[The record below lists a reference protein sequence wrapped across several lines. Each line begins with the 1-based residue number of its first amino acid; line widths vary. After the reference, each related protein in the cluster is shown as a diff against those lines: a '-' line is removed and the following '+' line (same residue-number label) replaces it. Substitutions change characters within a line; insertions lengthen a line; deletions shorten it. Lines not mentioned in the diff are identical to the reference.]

1 MPSFEEQT
9 AFFEAGS
16 LPLTEQEIDS
26 ILLNGTGFEN
36 GKFRVSQYFSGEHT
50 EKEKIKFLAKEYGI
64 GGCSWT
70 FQDGSS
76 GFVWYDSKGISVRR
90 SEINFA
96 EPEFHFSWTKAAAR
110 VNELVISGR
119 YLTEEEKAAFRSQ
132 QAAEQTTESE
142 PEQRILTVREIHEQ
156 FLPIIRNLVLEDA
169 AYQNA
174 CKNSDRE
181 NAYLEG
187 NEAVKRAVLTV
198 DDTVFQR
205 LYADNPTFH
214 RRLHQDVLNGTY
226 PMLVQPEQEPKK
238 VVGTAAPQNER
249 SQEKSS
255 PRDPL
260 LPAYL
265 AGDTVFLEDTAYEI
279 TEVGMFDVQLLD
291 PHLKYPVFRSE
302 SKEHFERLLL
312 NDTRNGKITEFFA
325 ADISKADGDDLRD
338 ALTAG
343 LFSDRDKAYISGWI
357 RSGMGNTPLA
367 ARLSE
372 TFAGNVET
380 MTLETGEICDY
391 RASTVG
397 FEIEIH
403 DKFNTKRSESWVKVA
418 KICRAL
424 YQQELYGFAHEP
436 QPPET
441 ADLEGKP
448 HYKEGD
454 PVIIPAADRE
464 ISGEIGYIGDKEVR
478 VDTSPYSWS
487 HEMVERGRFEDG
499 LRKDERNAE
508 LFAPPAQNFHI
519 TDDNLGAGGPKAKFA
534 ANLAAINL
542 LKTLES
548 ESRPATMDEQETLSR
563 YVGWGGLQQAFD
575 ETSQSWSGE
584 YRQLRDILTEEEYTA
599 ARGTVL
605 NAHFTSPTVVKA
617 IYECVEN
624 MGFRTGNILEPSM
637 GVGNFFGLLPDGMEQ
652 SRLYGV
658 ELDSITGRI
667 AQKLYPDARIQVT
680 GFENTQFP
688 SDFFDLAVGNVPF
701 GQYKINDPKYDKHNF
716 HIHDYF
722 FAKTLD
728 LVRPGGVVAF
738 VTSRYTMDKKNSAV
752 RRFLAQRADL
762 LGAVRLPNTAFK
774 SNAGTEVTTDILFL
788 QKRDRILDIES
799 EWVSVGQTAD
809 GFTVNQYFVEHPEMI
824 LGTLT
829 LENRQYGNEDL
840 TCAEIP
846 GSDLSELLRDALR
859 NIRAEIPI
867 FEVSPEQ
874 DVDMEGTLPA
884 DPDVRNFSYTLV
896 DNRIYFR
903 ENSVMSQVETSK
915 TGESRIRGLIEI
927 RDAAR
932 ALIDAQMANCSD
944 QTLHELQGKLNQVY
958 DSYTAKYGL
967 LNSRGNSTA
976 FSDDASYPLLCSLE
990 DIDDEGKLKR
1000 KADIFTKR
1008 TIRQSAP
1015 VTHAETSVEALTISI
1030 GERARVDLDFMSQ
1043 LLNGKPQ
1050 EEITSEL
1057 KGVIFE
1063 NPQTENWETSDE
1075 YLSGEVRQ
1083 KLATALYYAEKE
1095 PERWAQ
1101 NVESLK
1107 AVQPKDLDASEIS
1120 VRLGARWIPAE
1131 DVSRFAYETFGTP
1144 TYYQRSVRVLYSAAT
1159 DTWRVE
1165 GKRSDLSGNAS
1176 LNVTFGT
1183 ERINAYEILEQ
1194 SLNLKEVRIFDT
1206 KINEENKEIRVLN
1219 KKETILAQQK
1229 QQAVRNAFRDWVF
1242 KDPER
1247 RERLA
1252 KKYNELYNGTRPRI
1266 YDGSHIRFVGMNP
1279 EVQLWKHQQDAIA
1292 RTLYGGNTLLAHVV
1306 GAGKTYTMAAA
1317 AMEAKRLGL
1326 CHKSMFVVP
1335 NHLVQQWAGEF
1346 LQLYP
1351 SANLLITTKKDF
1363 ETANRKK
1370 FCARIATGDYDAIVI
1385 GHSQFEK
1392 IPISAERQAAM
1403 LQHQIEEITDGIQQV
1418 KYEHGERFT
1427 IKQMEYTRKNL
1438 EAKLKVL
1445 EKSQKK
1451 DTVVTF
1457 EELGV
1462 DRLFVDEGHF
1472 YKNLFLYTKMRNV
1485 AGIGQTEAQKS
1496 TDLYNKCRYID
1507 ELTGGRGLV
1516 VATGT
1521 PISNSMSELYT
1532 MMRYLQ
1538 HDLLEQKGLAHFD
1551 CWAAAFGE
1559 TVTAME
1565 LSPEGTGYRM
1575 KTRFAKF
1582 NNLPELINLWREVT
1596 DIQTADML
1604 NLPAPKA
1611 NYHTQVSEPTELQ
1624 KQMVQE
1630 LGERAEEVRSG
1641 SVDPTRDNM
1650 LRITNDG
1657 RNLALDQRQIDPSL
1671 PDDPNSKINV
1681 CVDNVFR
1688 IWEES
1693 AEQKGT
1699 QLIFSDLSTPKPDAA
1714 FSAYDDIKGKL
1725 VARGIPENEIA
1736 FIHDAKTDVQKADL
1750 FAKVRAGQVRV
1761 LLGSTVKMGA
1771 GTNVQRLLVALH
1783 HLDVPWRPSDIEQR
1797 EGRIIRQGNLNP
1809 EVDIYRYVTKSTFDS
1824 YSWQLIEQKQKFI
1837 GQVLT
1842 SKSPVRSCEDVDST
1856 ALSYAEIKALAAG
1869 NPEIKEM
1876 MDLEVQVSQLRLLKS
1891 NHQREQYRLEDKL
1904 LKHIPDEM
1912 ADTKA
1917 RVSALEKDFEIL
1929 KSHLIPDSEKF
1940 SITIDQVQY
1949 TNRETAGEAI
1959 LQFVNSHIS
1968 QDETQLGSY
1977 KGFSLYCSRPRIFEK
1992 GSLFVVGAMR
2002 YQVELGESPQGI
2014 TARIDNMLRSIP
2026 QRLEKARDTMVGF
2039 EQQID
2044 EIKVAIGKPFPQEN
2058 ELSEKEKRLVEL
2070 TAKLRD
2076 DQQPTEIVDN
2086 TPPAQPPSRKRLRLT
2101 ERGR

>member
-1 MPSFEEQT
+1 MNLS
-9 AFFEAGS
+9 
-16 LPLTEQEIDS
+16 
-26 ILLNGTGFEN
+26 N
-36 GKFRVSQYFSGEHT
+36 
-50 EKEKIKFLAKEYGI
+50 
-64 GGCSWT
+64 
-70 FQDGSS
+70 
-76 GFVWYDSKGISVRR
+76 
-90 SEINFA
+90 
-96 EPEFHFSWTKAAAR
+96 
-110 VNELVISGR
+110 
-119 YLTEEEKAAFRSQ
+119 
-132 QAAEQTTESE
+132 TTETA
-142 PEQRILTVREIHEQ
+142 PLGVKDILDK
-156 FLPIIRNLVLEDA
+156 P
-169 AYQNA
+169 
-174 CKNSDRE
+174 
-181 NAYLEG
+181 
-187 NEAVKRAVLTV
+187 
-198 DDTVFQR
+198 
-205 LYADNPTFH
+205 
-214 RRLHQDVLNGTY
+214 
-226 PMLVQPEQEPKK
+226 
-238 VVGTAAPQNER
+238 
-249 SQEKSS
+249 
-255 PRDPL
+255 PRDPFR
-260 LPAYL
+260 PAYQ
-265 AGDTVFLEDTAYEI
+265 AGDTVFLDDTIFRIEK
-279 TEVGMFDVQLLD
+279 VGMFDVQLLD
-291 PHLKYPVFRSE
+291 PQLRYPILRSE
-302 SKEHFERLLL
+302 NRETFERLLL
-312 NDTRNGKITEFFA
+312 NDTRNGEITEFFA
-325 ADISKADGDDLRD
+325 ADLSKADDADFRE
-338 ALTAG
+338 ALTNG
-343 LFSDRDKAYISGWI
+343 LCSDRDKAYISGWI
-357 RSGMGNTPLA
+357 RSGMGNTHLA

-372 TFAGNVET
+372 TFAGNAET
-380 MTLETGEICDY
+380 MTLETGEILDY
-391 RASTVG
+391 RASTVS

-403 DKFNTKRSESWVKVA
+403 DKFHTRRAESWVNVA

-424 YQQELYGFAHEP
+424 YQQELNGFAHEP

-441 ADLEGKP
+441 AGLEGKP

-454 PVIIPAADRE
+454 RVVIPAADRE
-464 ISGEIGYIGDKEVR
+464 ISGEIGYIGDKAVR
-478 VDTSPYSWS
+478 IDTGPYSWS
-487 HEMVERGRFEDG
+487 HETIERSHFEEG
-499 LRKDERNAE
+499 LRQDWRNAE
-508 LFAPPAQNFHI
+508 LFAPPVQNFHI

-542 LKTLES
+542 LKILES
-548 ESRPATMDEQETLSR
+548 ENRPATTEEQETLSR
-563 YVGWGGLQQAFD
+563 YVGWGGLPQAFD
-575 ETSQSWSGE
+575 KSNQSWSGE
-584 YRQLRDILTEEEYTA
+584 YRQLRDVLTEEEYIA

-605 NAHFTSPTVVKA
+605 NAHFTSPTVIKA
-617 IYECVEN
+617 MYECVEN
-624 MGFRTGNILEPSM
+624 MGFRTGNVLEPSM
-637 GVGNFFGLLPDGMEQ
+637 GVGNFFGLLPDSMEQ
-652 SRLYGV
+652 SKLYGV

-688 SDFFDLAVGNVPF
+688 NDFFDLAVGNVPF
-701 GQYKINDPKYDKHNF
+701 GSYKVNDPNYDRHNF

-762 LGAVRLPNTAFK
+762 LGAVRLPNTAFRA
-774 SNAGTEVTTDILFL
+774 NAGTEVTTDILFL
-788 QKRDRILDIES
+788 QKRDRILDIEP

-846 GSDLSELLRDALR
+846 GSDLGELLRDALR
-859 NIRAEIPI
+859 NIRAEIPV

-874 DVDMEGTLPA
+874 DVDAEGTLPA

-896 DNRIYFR
+896 DNRLYFR
-903 ENSVMSQVETSK
+903 ENSIMSPVETSK

-932 ALIDAQMANCSD
+932 ALIDAQMENCSD

-967 LNSRGNSTA
+967 LNSRGNSMA

-1000 KADIFTKR
+1000 KADMFTKR
-1008 TIRQSAP
+1008 TIRQSVP

-1030 GERARVDLDFMSQ
+1030 GERARVDLGFMSQ
-1043 LLNGKPQ
+1043 LLDGKPQ
-1050 EEITSEL
+1050 EEITREL

-1063 NPQTENWETSDE
+1063 NPQTEKWETADE

-1101 NVESLK
+1101 NVDSLK
-1107 AVQPKDLDASEIS
+1107 AVQPKDLDAGEIN
-1120 VRLGARWIPAE
+1120 VRLGARWIPPE
-1131 DVSRFAYETFGTP
+1131 DIAQFAYETFATP
-1144 TYYQRSVRVLYSAAT
+1144 YYYHGDIRVLYSSAT
-1159 DTWRVE
+1159 DTWNITNKN
-1165 GKRSDLSGNAS
+1165 GDRSNNAN
-1176 LNVTFGT
+1176 LTVTFGT

-1194 SLNLKEVRIFDT
+1194 SLNLKEVRVFDT
-1206 KINEENKEIRVLN
+1206 HINADGNKVRVLN
-1219 KKETILAQQK
+1219 RKETILAQQK
-1229 QQAVRNAFRDWVF
+1229 QQTVRNAFQDWIF
-1242 KDPER
+1242 RDPER
-1247 RERLA
+1247 RERLV
-1252 KKYNELYNGTRPRI
+1252 KVYNETFNGTRPRI

-1279 EVQLWKHQQDAIA
+1279 EVNLWQHQKDAIA

-1317 AMEAKRLGL
+1317 AMESKRLGL

-1351 SANLLITTKKDF
+1351 SANILVTTKKDF

-1370 FCARIATGDYDAIVI
+1370 FCARIATGGYDAIII

-1392 IPISAERQAAM
+1392 IPISAERQAAL
-1403 LQHQIEEITDGIQQV
+1403 LQKQINEITEGIAEV

-1438 EAKLKVL
+1438 EAKLKAL

-1451 DTVVTF
+1451 DAVVTF

-1462 DRLFVDEGHF
+1462 DRLFIDEGHL
-1472 YKNLFLYTKMRNV
+1472 YKNLFLFTKMRNV
-1485 AGIGQTEAQKS
+1485 AGIGQVEAQKS
-1496 TDLYNKCRYID
+1496 TDLYNKCRYLD
-1507 ELTGGRGLV
+1507 ELTGGRGTTM
-1516 VATGT
+1516 ATGT
-1521 PISNSMSELYT
+1521 PVSNSMSELYT

-1538 HDLLEQKGLAHFD
+1538 HDLLERKGLAHFD

-1565 LSPEGTGYRM
+1565 LSPEGSGYRM

-1582 NNLPELINLWREVT
+1582 NNLPELMNLWREAT

-1611 NYHTQVSEPTELQ
+1611 HYHTLVSKPTEIQ
-1624 KQMVQE
+1624 QEMVQE
-1630 LGERAEEVRSG
+1630 LGERAEEVRAG
-1641 SVDPTRDNM
+1641 NVDPSCDNM

-1657 RNLALDQRQIDPSL
+1657 RNLALDQRQIDPTL
-1671 PDDPNSKINV
+1671 PDDPSSKINT
-1681 CVDNVFR
+1681 CVENVFR
-1688 IWEES
+1688 IWEEHTKD
-1693 AEQKGT
+1693 KGT
-1699 QLIFSDLSTPKPDAA
+1699 QLIFSDLSTPKPNAV

-1725 VARGIPENEIA
+1725 IARGVPETEIA
-1736 FIHDAKTDVQKADL
+1736 YIHDAKTDTQKADL
-1750 FAKVRAGQVRV
+1750 FAKVRSGQVRV
-1761 LLGSTVKMGA
+1761 LLGSTAKMGA

-1797 EGRIIRQGNLNP
+1797 EGRIVRQGNTNP
-1809 EVDIYRYVTKSTFDS
+1809 EVDIYRYVTESTFDA

-1842 SKSPVRSCEDVDST
+1842 SKSPARSCEDVDST

-1891 NHQREQYRLEDKL
+1891 NHQSEQYRLEDKAR
-1904 LKHIPDEM
+1904 KWIPERI
-1912 ADTKA
+1912 ADTSD
-1917 RVSALEKDFEIL
+1917 RIIRLEADL
-1929 KSHLIPDSEKF
+1929 KTLEAHPIANAEDY
-1940 SITIDQVQY
+1940 SITINGTEY
-1949 TNRETAGEAI
+1949 HKREAAGEAI
-1959 LQFVNSHIS
+1959 KAFMDAHRGQKDVS
-1968 QDETQLGSY
+1968 
-1977 KGFSLYCSRPRIFEK
+1977 
-1992 GSLFVVGAMR
+1992 
-2002 YQVELGESPQGI
+2002 LGEYRGFPLMFEELPFFGDQKLAVRGKLTYKFDLGDDSRGNTI
-2014 TARIDNMLRSIP
+2014 RLDNALGNIMKHFDQSRASLADLK
-2026 QRLEKARDTMVGF
+2026 QQLED
-2039 EQQID
+2039 
-2044 EIKVAIGKPFPQEN
+2044 IKTQIGKPFPQAE
-2058 ELSEKEKRLVEL
+2058 ELAEKEKRLVEL

-2076 DQQPTEIVDN
+2076 DQQPTEIADN
-2086 TPPAQPPSRKRLRLT
+2086 TPPAQPPPRERRRFT
-2101 ERGR
+2101 EHER